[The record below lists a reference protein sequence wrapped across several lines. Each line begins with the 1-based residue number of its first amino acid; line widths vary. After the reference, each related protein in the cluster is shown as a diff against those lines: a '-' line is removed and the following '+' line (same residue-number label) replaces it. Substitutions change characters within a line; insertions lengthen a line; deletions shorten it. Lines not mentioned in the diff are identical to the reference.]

1 MAAFL
6 VAFMMFVV
14 APLGALAAVAMAG
27 IFTWHTISRLGEA
40 SGEATETAPAT
51 APATVVAFPGSRI
64 GTARA
69 ESIRRAA

>member
-1 MAAFL
+1 
-6 VAFMMFVV
+6 
-14 APLGALAAVAMAG
+14 MAG

-51 APATVVAFPGSRI
+51 VVAFPGSRI
-64 GTARA
+64 DTERA